1 MAFTIET
8 ALMQLASCRDDF
20 KILVRN
26 RIAEANRM
34 VEEAKRMAD
43 IISTADVDAMTFLS
57 SMMEEKDVSEDLLA
71 RIKQELALH
80 VKIKE
85 DHIVEASS
93 VSAISAIEVA

>member
-8 ALMQLASCRDDF
+8 ALMQLVSCRDDF

-34 VEEAKRMAD
+34 VDEAKRMMD
-43 IISTADVDAMTFLS
+43 VISTADVDAMAFLS
-57 SMMEEKDVSEDLLA
+57 SMMGEKDISEDLLT

-85 DHIVEASS
+85 DHIIEASS
-93 VSAISAIEVA
+93 ASAISAIKVE